1 MSDTMWGADAEQ
13 LEQLG
18 TQIDGA
24 VDTLRTTAQT
34 LNQAILS
41 SSWDGGDAET
51 FRSDWTSIHRLQI
64 ESAAQHLTE
73 ASEVLRRNA
82 GGQRQASDSAG
93 GGAGGPVGSGAG
105 TGAEAADGPP
115 PLGDS
120 LRGTDPQ
127 EVDADLAALSKSVY
141 GDPSDSGVPDGYEAL
156 SASELE
162 ALGIDPGDLD
172 HGGLLDLGSG
182 FQAAVYRDPNGNLV
196 LTFAGTD
203 LTSPVDWATNVEQ
216 AIGIE
221 TKQYNAALELAT
233 KLKAEAGSDLVIT
246 GHSLGGGLASY
257 AALGTDTPAVTF
269 NAAGLSNDSLESL
282 GYSPDQAREVAS
294 DGLIRRYSVQSDILT
309 NLQENTPAPDAV
321 GTHIELRDPESN
333 DLFDTHSIDMH
344 GSGAVVDAINK
355 DKPWN
360 D

>member
-1 MSDTMWGADAEQ
+1 MSDTMWGSDAEQ

-18 TQIDGA
+18 SRLDGA
-24 VDTLRTTAQT
+24 ADALRTTAQI
-34 LNQAILS
+34 LDQALS
-41 SSWDGGDAET
+41 WAPWDGGDAEL
-51 FRSDWTSIHRLQI
+51 FRNDWNSIHRLQL
-64 ESAAQHLTE
+64 ESAAQHLVDV
-73 ASEVLRRNA
+73 SGVLRRNA
-82 GGQRQASDSAG
+82 AGQRRASDANSD
-93 GGAGGPVGSGAG
+93 GAGAGSGAG
-105 TGAEAADGPP
+105 PGATGATGPP

-127 EVDADLAALSKSVY
+127 EVDADLAALAKAVY
-141 GDPSDSGVPDGYEAL
+141 GDPSDGGVPDGYEVL
-156 SASELE
+156 SDSEL
-162 ALGIDPGDLD
+162 AQLGIDPGDLS

-182 FQAAVYRDPNGNLV
+182 FHSAVYRDPNGNLV
-196 LTFAGTD
+196 LAFSGTD
-203 LTSPVDWATNVEQ
+203 VTSPVDWATNFEQ
-216 AIGIE
+216 AIGID

-282 GYSPDQAREVAS
+282 GFTPDQARDVAS
-294 DGLIRRYSVQSDILT
+294 DGLIRRYSVESDILT
-309 NLQENTPAPDAV
+309 NIQESTPAPDAV
-321 GTHIELRDPESN
+321 GTHITLRDTASD
-333 DLFDTHSIDMH
+333 DLFDLHSIEMH